1 MVLLDLKPKGLCRA
15 RFLGEPLDGG
25 PSRGLYR
32 KCVHAVLSVAPT
44 LGVQFWDI
52 MSQKRWPWFAYAQV
66 FACYRMRTRW
76 DYFGGKTNAGKSSVV

>member
-1 MVLLDLKPKGLCRA
+1 MVLLEKARSVEALGDGLRSHKSGPRLDLLRPMVLLDLKPKGLCRA

-44 LGVQFWDI
+44 LGVHGV
-52 MSQKRWPWFAYAQV
+52 M
-66 FACYRMRTRW
+66 
-76 DYFGGKTNAGKSSVV
+76 KTNII

>member
-52 MSQKRWPWFAYAQV
+52 MSQNIFCAVSVGEQRIYTKGKKKVGFEGNSLYLTGV
-66 FACYRMRTRW
+66 F
-76 DYFGGKTNAGKSSVV
+76 